1 METFSIDFL
10 VVKEGESVFK
20 TELFFVKTTS
30 NAANYIF
37 LVLILLILYVF
48 VFSLNQ
54 GTLFC
59 FAQVELGLVFWL
71 S

>member
-30 NAANYIF
+30 NDANYIF
-37 LVLILLILYVF
+37 LVLILLILNM
-48 VFSLNQ
+48 SLY
-54 GTLFC
+54 FH
-59 FAQVELGLVFWL
+59 
-71 S
+71 

>member
-20 TELFFVKTTS
+20 TELFFVKTIS
-30 NAANYIF
+30 NDANYIF

-48 VFSLNQ
+48 VFSLN
-54 GTLFC
+54 
-59 FAQVELGLVFWL
+59 
-71 S
+71 